1 MKAVFLLICI
11 FSFSTLVFSQKASQ
25 PSLKPKSPTANSA
38 KATPAYAEL
47 LLRRTELES
56 NVESWLETYT
66 EDYPKLKETRYEL
79 ELTNKDLATLL
90 AQKDTGKLT
99 LALGKLLVR
108 KNEIATDLWVLE
120 NKFGKDHPDVKRN
133 QRKLESF
140 QKAVKEIL
148 P

>member
-1 MKAVFLLICI
+1 MKILSVLILI
-11 FSFSTLVFSQKASQ
+11 FAFSSISILGQT
-25 PSLKPKSPTANSA
+25 KPVSNNSVSNSA

-79 ELTNKDLATLL
+79 ELINKDLTTLL
-90 AQKDTGKLT
+90 AQTDTGKLT

>member
-1 MKAVFLLICI
+1 MKILTVLILI
-11 FSFSTLVFSQKASQ
+11 FAFSSISTLGQTKLVSNNSI
-25 PSLKPKSPTANSA
+25 SDSA

-79 ELTNKDLATLL
+79 ELINKDLATLL